1 MQLAGQFGHPALA
14 VKVLFEMKRQG
25 IQPNAVT
32 WGYYH
37 KVKYLLVYTYVIHLS

>member
-1 MQLAGQFGHPALA
+1 MQLSGQFNHPGLA
-14 VKVLFEMKRQG
+14 VKVLFEMKRSG

-37 KVKYLLVYTYVIHLS
+37 KVITSTT